1 VSEEPPLRVALVHD
15 WLTGMRGGERVL
27 EALVGLYPAA
37 TIHALVHVR
46 GSVSPVIEARPIRT
60 SFLQRLP
67 GAPRRFRQYLPLFP
81 LAVSRFDL
89 RGYDL
94 VISTSHCVAL
104 GVRVPPTACHVG
116 YCFTPMRYAWAFEG
130 EYTDRVAAPGRPLVR
145 RLLARLRRWDRQ
157 AGRRVEHLG
166 CISQHVAARI
176 EQAYERPARVIY
188 PPVRTAL
195 FRPEG
200 APGDAFVCVSALV
213 PYKRL
218 DVAVDAFTRLHWPLV
233 VIGTGPEAV
242 RLRRRA
248 GPTVEF
254 PGWLDDEAV
263 RAEVARCRGFV
274 FPAEEEFGIAPLEAM
289 AAGRP
294 VIAYARGALTETVVD
309 GVTGL
314 FFGAQTPDALV
325 DALRRFE
332 LHAWSPEKI
341 RAHAL
346 RFSEERFG
354 AEFSGWVEG
363 CRRAA
368 RRQGVSC

>member
-1 VSEEPPLRVALVHD
+1 MRVALVHD

-27 EALVGLYPAA
+27 EALVGLYSAA
-37 TIHALVHVR
+37 TIHTLVHIP
-46 GSVSPVIEARPIRT
+46 GSVSPTLEARPIRT

-81 LAVSRFDL
+81 LAVARLGL

-104 GVRVPPTACHVG
+104 GARVPPSACHIG
-116 YCFTPMRYAWAFEG
+116 YCFTPMRYAWAFQD
-130 EYTDRVAAPGRPLVR
+130 EYLRRVPAPARPL
-145 RLLARLRRWDRQ
+145 ARGVLGGLRRWDRQ
-157 AGRRVEHLG
+157 AGRRVGHLAG
-166 CISQHVAARI
+166 ISHHVAGRISQ
-176 EQAYERPARVIY
+176 AYGREARVIY
-188 PPVRTAL
+188 PPVRTDR

-200 APGDAFVCVSALV
+200 PPGDAFLCVSALA

-218 DVAVDAFTRLHWPLV
+218 DVAIDAFTRLGWPLI
-233 VIGTGPEAV
+233 VIGTGPEEA

-248 GPTVEF
+248 GPTVRF
-254 PGWLDDEAV
+254 LGWQGDEAV
-263 RAEVARCRGFV
+263 RAAVARCRAFV
-274 FPAEEEFGIAPLEAM
+274 FPGEEEFGIAPLEAM

-294 VIAYARGALTETVVD
+294 VIAYARGALTETGVD

-314 FFGAQTPDALV
+314 FFDAQTPEALI

-332 LHAWSPEKI
+332 VTGWSAEKI

-346 RFSEERFG
+346 RFGEGRFR
-354 AEFSGWVEG
+354 AEFAAFVEDCLG
-363 CRRAA
+363 TPRTERPAC
-368 RRQGVSC
+368 